1 MPSRSIHVAA
11 NSKMSFFFMA
21 EYYSHI
27 YVCVCVIYIYIYT
40 PHLLYLSVD
49 RHLGCLHMLAI
60 VKNASMNI
68 GVHVSFRISVFI
80 FFRYTPKSGIAGSHS
95 SSIFSFL
102 GTSILFSTVA
112 APMYIPINSAQG
124 FPFLYILV
132 NICYLCSFR

>member
-1 MPSRSIHVAA
+1 MLLQMA
-11 NSKMSFFFMA
+11 KFYSFFVA
-21 EYYSHI
+21 ESFSI
-27 YVCVCVIYIYIYT
+27 MCVCVCVCVCVCI
-40 PHLLYLSVD
+40 HLWMC
-49 RHLGCLHMLAI
+49 RHLGCFCILA
-60 VKNASMNI
+60 VVNNTAVNI